1 MLMGYPNILGQCREV
16 QHFGTTLGRL
26 GIAVFGLQISGHLQ
40 LKGRDRLDGFGNG
53 LWDTE

>member
-1 MLMGYPNILGQCREV
+1 MGYPNILGQCREV

-26 GIAVFGLQISGHLQ
+26 GIAVFGSQISGHLQ
-40 LKGRDRLDGFGNG
+40 LKGCDRLDGFGNG